1 MNNRFASYI
10 ERVRFLEQQ
19 NLVLEAQLR
28 QLSVKYESQLDDLY
42 SSEVRRLKSFL
53 DALKTDRALIETEV
67 EQMQSDVGDLKSE

>member
-1 MNNRFASYI
+1 M
-10 ERVRFLEQQ
+10 EQQ

-42 SSEVRRLKSFL
+42 NSEVRRLKSFL
-53 DALKTDRALIETEV
+53 DALKTDRAHIETEV